1 MRAQTGTDLGV
12 RLRSDQGAVGGGD
25 DRGEGGVADEVA
37 VDSGSRAAALGD
49 GPHDEALAAAH
60 VTGHEHAGNARL
72 EVSVA
77 GDVGAS
83 VELRS
88 EEHTSELQ
96 SLMRISY
103 AVFCLKKKIRNIRPT
118 SSRKQHRE
126 RRQKNS
132 RPSKLNQ

>member
-83 VELRS
+83 VELHAEAFDQALGLRS
-88 EEHTSELQ
+88 EEAHGDRKSPRL
-96 SLMRISY
+96 
-103 AVFCLKKKIRNIRPT
+103 N
-118 SSRKQHRE
+118 SSPYCA
-126 RRQKNS
+126 S
-132 RPSKLNQ
+132 RMPSSA